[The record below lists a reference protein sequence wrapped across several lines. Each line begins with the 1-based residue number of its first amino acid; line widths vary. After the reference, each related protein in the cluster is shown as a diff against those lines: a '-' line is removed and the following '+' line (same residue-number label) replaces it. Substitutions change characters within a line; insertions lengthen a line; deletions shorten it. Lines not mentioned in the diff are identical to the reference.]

1 MDVAAFMDALELEAA
16 VVVGHSVGSAVAQR
30 FAIDYPG
37 RTRGLVLA
45 GSAVSYDDNPV
56 VQQLWDNVISKME
69 DPVDPGFAREFQK
82 STLAQPVPDWFLE
95 TIVQESLK
103 VPARVW
109 KSTVAGILELDLSE
123 ELNEIEVPTLI
134 VWGDQDEMVPRSE
147 QEMQLETIPNA
158 QLTVHEGAGHG
169 LHWEKPKR
177 FASDLIGFIKSLKL
191 D

>member
-1 MDVAAFMDALELEAA
+1 QGAPAGVSVLLLHGLSDSWHSFERVLPHPPESIHAFAITQRGHGDSSRPKEGYRPHDFAMDVAAFMDALELEAA

-109 KSTVAGILELDLSE
+109 KST
-123 ELNEIEVPTLI
+123 
-134 VWGDQDEMVPRSE
+134 RSE
-147 QEMQLETIPNA
+147 ARRVVEE
-158 QLTVHEGAGHG
+158 
-169 LHWEKPKR
+169 
-177 FASDLIGFIKSLKL
+177 
-191 D
+191 